1 MSKIILNEKE
11 YIENILNSYDE
22 ETEKYDSLLVDVSLS
37 QLIYLIAKYLYQTT
51 EWHEWESLDG
61 NTYKTPKIWTEK
73 ETVDIETGEILI
85 ERKCKIAELSKE
97 ALYMAYK
104 IDDMLLHFN
113 FPEYQSYKMLKQIK
127 KACST
132 VIKYDLRLKEEASGI
147 PLLSDELENIKNCE
161 TDREKKL
168 LFTCYIYAR
177 YKNKNGRLDDDIVKK
192 KLFDMANISGTK
204 VELNKV
210 IKSLREKG
218 YISQSYI
225 NSNITIWVKMGSGDE
240 VLRSTD
246 FDTLGNQI
254 VAYLNPK
261 YKICDH
267 CKKLFKVK
275 SKYDYS
281 SKYCDKCSKE
291 TESKNAVIRKRNQ
304 RKREKCHESLT

>member
-22 ETEKYDSLLVDVSLS
+22 ETEKYVSSLVDISLS

-73 ETVDIETGEILI
+73 ETVDTETGEILI
-85 ERKCKIAELSKE
+85 ERKCKTTELSKE

-177 YKNKNGRLDDDIVKK
+177 YKNKNGRLDDDIVRK

-204 VELNKV
+204 LELNKV
-210 IKSLREKG
+210 VKSLREKG
-218 YISQSYI
+218 YINQSYI

-240 VLRSTD
+240 VLRVTD

-261 YKICDH
+261 YKICEK
-267 CKKLFKVK
+267 CKNLFKIKNNKARK
-275 SKYDYS
+275 SKY
-281 SKYCDKCSKE
+281 CLKCAE
-291 TESKNAVIRKRNQ
+291 NIN
-304 RKREKCHESLT
+304 REKTKNRMKSLRNGKNV